1 MVAQKSVVNYPNYH
15 GLILGDGLFISLSTR
30 VALDLQTIYIYI
42 HISPYISICTQNIYI
57 YIYYTY
63 THISTY
69 DIYTIIL
76 FCFRPN
82 PPGGSFDGTSV
93 ARCHGRSHKC
103 AAPFRA
109 VVREML
115 GLFEKNTLVDWV
127 LGIVL
132 PGLFCVI
139 TYPIVGETINP
150 VYWDEIGVLG
160 LLGPA

>member
-1 MVAQKSVVNYPNYH
+1 MVAQKSIVNYPNYH
-15 GLILGDGLFISLSTR
+15 CLILGDGLFISLST
-30 VALDLQTIYIYI
+30 LYSWFTNHIYIYI
-42 HISPYISICTQNIYI
+42 SIYPHISPYVRRI

-103 AAPFRA
+103 AVPPFRA

-132 PGLFCVI
+132 PGLFWAI

-160 LLGPA
+160 PASWLR